1 MFNHSLPCSNRTWG
15 PNFVAQMFSL
25 KSVHLRELDHALDL
39 QLDSAALTAKS
50 SAQKRNH
57 KNETIKTNLF
67 LCIWV
72 RCMNTCMQIN
82 YGAMC
87 VVYIYLCLPPCIL
100 HHRNNIAHI
109 SCLHKHMIHILY
121 SCHVFSPPVR

>member
-39 QLDSAALTAKS
+39 LLDSAALTAKS

-57 KNETIKTNLF
+57 KNEPF
-67 LCIWV
+67 L
-72 RCMNTCMQIN
+72 
-82 YGAMC
+82 
-87 VVYIYLCLPPCIL
+87 VYMGTMHEYMHANKLWCYVCCIYLFMFTP
-100 HHRNNIAHI
+100 R
-109 SCLHKHMIHILY
+109 
-121 SCHVFSPPVR
+121 VFYTIETT